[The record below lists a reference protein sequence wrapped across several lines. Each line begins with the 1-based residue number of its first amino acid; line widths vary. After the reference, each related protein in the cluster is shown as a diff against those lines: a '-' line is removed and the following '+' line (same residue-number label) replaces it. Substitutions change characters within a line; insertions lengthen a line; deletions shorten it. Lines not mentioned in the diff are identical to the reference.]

1 MIDFTRHRLPLI
13 VAPMFLVST
22 PELVIA
28 GAEAGVI
35 AGLPAPNARTTEILN
50 DWMEQIHAALSPDKR
65 PWLFNMFVHSTY
77 DRFERE
83 LALVERY
90 QPTVV
95 STALGSPKHVIEVVK
110 GYGGSV
116 FADVITPEMARKSV
130 AAGVDALI
138 LVTQGA
144 GGHTGRYHPL
154 AFLQEVRSFWQGP
167 IGIAGCISTGSDIAA
182 MVMAGADFVVAGTR
196 FIAANESMASDGYVS
211 MMAESTMTDIVE
223 SKAVSGVLANW
234 MMPSLIAAGIDPA
247 AGRIDKPIDL
257 SGNRA
262 DKAWKNVWSAGQ
274 GVGRVGGAQP
284 CSVIVDSLCAEFE
297 TALVDRIPRLAI
309 YRT

>member
-1 MIDFTRHRLPLI
+1 MIDFTLHRLPLI

-22 PELVIA
+22 PELVVA
-28 GAEAGVI
+28 GAQAGVI
-35 AGLPAPNARTTEILN
+35 AGLPAPNARTTEILD
-50 DWMEQIHAALSPDKR
+50 DWMGHIYGALSPHNL

-144 GGHTGRYHPL
+144 GGHTGRYNPL

-167 IGIAGCISTGSDIAA
+167 IGMAGCISTGSDIAA

-196 FIAANESMASDGYVS
+196 FIAAEESMASDGYVS

-234 MMPSLIAAGIDPA
+234 MMPSLVVAGIDPA
-247 AGRIDKPIDL
+247 AGRVDKPIDL

-274 GVGRVGGAQP
+274 GVGSVSKGQP
-284 CSVIVDSLCAEFE
+284 CSVIVDTLHAEFQA
-297 TALVDRIPRLAI
+297 ALIERIPLLTA
-309 YRT
+309 YT